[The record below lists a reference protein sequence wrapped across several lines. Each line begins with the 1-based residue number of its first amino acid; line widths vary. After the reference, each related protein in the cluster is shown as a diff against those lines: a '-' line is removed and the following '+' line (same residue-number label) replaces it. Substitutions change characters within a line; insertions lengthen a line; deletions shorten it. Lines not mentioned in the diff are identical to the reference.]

1 MKTKKS
7 WEEKNELFFSP
18 EETKNDEWALKA
30 AKDTHP
36 GYEVSILQFYLQ
48 CKQALLP
55 TQQSLRWP

>member
-1 MKTKKS
+1 MEKKIL
-7 WEEKNELFFSP
+7 WIFST
-18 EETKNDEWALKA
+18 EDTKNDGRVTKT

-55 TQQSLRWP
+55 TQQRLR